1 MSELLRLRGDTA
13 TNVAAYTGSQRETV
27 VDTTNNRLCVQDGS
41 TAGGWPAAKLAEA
54 VLNTASSNT
63 IALGANGSN
72 VQVAVIE
79 QSVSLSGASTTA
91 ATPIPANSIV
101 LAVGARV
108 TTTITGAT
116 SYEVGVSGNPSQ
128 FGSGLGLGAGST
140 NNGLIG
146 PAPFYSAT
154 SIVVTAAGSNFTGGA
169 VRLSIHYLL
178 CGPPTS

>member
-1 MSELLRLRGDTA
+1 MSEQLRLRGDTA
-13 TNVAAYTGSQRETV
+13 TNVAAYTGPQRETV
-27 VDTTNNRLCVQDGS
+27 VDITNNRLCVQDGA

-63 IALGANGSN
+63 IAMGANGSCI
-72 VQVAVIE
+72 QVAVSE

-91 ATPIPANSIV
+91 GVQIPENSIV
-101 LAVGARV
+101 LAVGTRV

-116 SYEVGVSGNPSQ
+116 SYEVGVSGNLSQ
-128 FGSGLGLGAGST
+128 FGSVLGLAAGST

-146 PAPFYSAT
+146 PAAFYSAT
-154 SIVVTAAGSNFTGGA
+154 SLVVTAAGGNFTGGV